1 MYHAQYLTAK
11 ISPSDAT
18 NIQLNDADTHADAIT
33 GLRAPTNF
41 GRPNWDTVF
50 KSIRRMHEP
59 TEAGVFFC
67 GPKPLSDVLAAKCR
81 IYSGGDIQ
89 FTWGKENF

>member
-1 MYHAQYLTAK
+1 
-11 ISPSDAT
+11 
-18 NIQLNDADTHADAIT
+18 
-33 GLRAPTNF
+33 
-41 GRPNWDTVF
+41 
-50 KSIRRMHEP
+50 MHEP